1 MTPQAPRLAQSFA
14 QSANGNIAVITALS
28 MTALVGVAGV
38 ALVMVEGNR
47 HETLLQAG
55 LDAGVLAGT
64 ALGFGTTDEDRVLAA
79 ETAFYA
85 NVTEGEFG
93 DGGPTGIEFSADE
106 SPKPAFTVKNARVSG
121 IAKSAV
127 KPGIAA
133 AIGITKLDV
142 ASVAQAEKMASEP
155 VCVLALNHKKPDS
168 IYVYG
173 NAQFNVDG
181 CAVQANSADGA
192 GLNMAGKNSSAKALQ
207 FGVTG
212 KFSGD
217 NWSPQP
223 ITGTE
228 PITDPYASLP
238 VPASGPCVDAASKLQ
253 KSTFTLSPG
262 TYCGGLNIKAGA
274 QVTLEPGIYIIQD
287 GQLEINSGA
296 VVTGQEVLIALAG
309 ANAYLTMRSDATL
322 KVTSPVSGTY
332 KNIQMMSDR
341 DLAESKFEEEW
352 TTIFSGAT
360 FEFDGVV
367 YMPEQQFWVSGT
379 AHEAVI
385 KGSSPSMMLVVD
397 TVWAQGNAVFDLK
410 KEDKR
415 GTGGD
420 GVAAAFAYGARL
432 VQ

>member
-1 MTPQAPRLAQSFA
+1 MTPKVRPLARSFGKTT
-14 QSANGNIAVITALS
+14 NGNIAVITALS
-28 MTALVGVAGV
+28 MTILVGSAGI

-47 HETLLQAG
+47 HETILQAG

-64 ALGFGTTDEDRVLAA
+64 ALGFGTSDGDRVAAA
-79 ETAFYA
+79 EKAFYA
-85 NVTEGEFG
+85 NVTVGEFG
-93 DGGPTGIEFSADE
+93 DGGPDGVEFSAE
-106 SPKPAFTVKNARVSG
+106 EVPKPAFTVTNARVSG
-121 IAKSAV
+121 TAKSTV

-133 AIGITKLDV
+133 TLGIAKLDV
-142 ASVAQAEKMASEP
+142 ASVAQAEKMASDP
-155 VCVLALNHKKPDS
+155 VCVLALNTKNPDS

-173 NAQFNVDG
+173 NAQLNVDG

-192 GLNMAGKNSSAKALQ
+192 GLNMTGNASSAKALQ

-212 KFSGD
+212 SFGGE

-228 PITDPYASLP
+228 PVSDPYASLP
-238 VPASGPCVDAASKLQ
+238 VPPSGPCVNAASKLQ
-253 KSTFTLSPG
+253 RSSFTLSPG

-287 GQLEINSGA
+287 GQLAINSGA
-296 VVTGQEVLIALAG
+296 VVTGQEVVIALVG
-309 ANAYLTMRSDATL
+309 ANAFLDMKSDATL
-322 KVTSPVSGTY
+322 KVTSPISGTY
-332 KNIQMMSDR
+332 KNIQLMSDR
-341 DLAESKFEEEW
+341 DLSQSKFEEEW
-352 TTIFSGAT
+352 TTILSGAK
-360 FEFDGVV
+360 FEFDGVI
-367 YMPEQQFWVSGT
+367 YIPEQQLWVSGT

-385 KGSSPSMMLVVD
+385 KGSSPSMILVVD

-410 KEDKR
+410 NEDKR

-432 VQ
+432 VK